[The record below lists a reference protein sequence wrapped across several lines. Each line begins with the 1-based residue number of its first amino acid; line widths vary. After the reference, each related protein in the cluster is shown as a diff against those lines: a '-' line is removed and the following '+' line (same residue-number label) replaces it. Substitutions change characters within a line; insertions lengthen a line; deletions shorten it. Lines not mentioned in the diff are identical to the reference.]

1 MSDSSSVC
9 FLPLVPE
16 NRRRAFFWQF
26 TLLTTLAWMIGGLL
40 AAFIQY
46 NFPIISFNPIF
57 REFFY
62 SLIRGSLIGTAQ
74 WFVLRR
80 YRLKTLWIFNTAGG
94 FLISSLVALAWRP
107 VIGGLFGAIA
117 YIWLGL
123 AQWLILRKRVRNAW
137 QWIFVPPLALLAGNV
152 LRLGFLVPIVL
163 LQLPVA
169 PFALVGIEV
178 IAGFIVNAILAAL
191 FLRLRRNRIALPTVE
206 EENVRWIT
214 ERSQLRQ
221 LQASLYERLDKAWE
235 AEMTANQ
242 PLVYGVAVTPDGE
255 IVRDRP
261 MDAAATE
268 YREQT
273 PLAQLVSPNP
283 APYSEVAWFEVRF
296 TPTGALK
303 IEPLEAED

>member
-1 MSDSSSVC
+1 MALSSV
-9 FLPLVPE
+9 P
-16 NRRRAFFWQF
+16 W
-26 TLLTTLAWMIGGLL
+26 W
-40 AAFIQY
+40 
-46 NFPIISFNPIF
+46 
-57 REFFY
+57 
-62 SLIRGSLIGTAQ
+62 
-74 WFVLRR
+74 
-80 YRLKTLWIFNTAGG
+80 LWLGVRT
-94 FLISSLVALAWRP
+94 
-107 VIGGLFGAIA
+107 IGGLFGAIA

-123 AQWLILRKRVRNAW
+123 AQWLILRKQVRNAW
-137 QWIFVPPLALLAGNV
+137 QWIFVPPLALLAGNL
-152 LRLGFLVPIVL
+152 LRLGFLLLMIVP
-163 LQLPVA
+163 QLPVA
-169 PFALVGIEV
+169 PYTLVGIEV

-191 FLRLRRNRIALPTVE
+191 FLRLRRNRIALPNLE
-206 EENVRWIT
+206 EENVRRIT

-283 APYSEVAWFEVRF
+283 APYSEVAWFEIRF
-296 TPTGALK
+296 TPTGALE
-303 IEPLEAED
+303 IEPLAAED